1 MDRPLACVLGD
12 LSLVRALGR
21 AGIAVALAGDP
32 DDYTALSRFVKT
44 RVTLPPIAEDPD
56 GAAAVLC
63 AWASSQRSQPVLYY
77 QGDDELLL
85 VSRER
90 RRLSRF
96 FRMVL
101 PDEELVEDTVDK
113 IRFARLAKRLSLP
126 VPATLVIEQGA
137 LCREELTAWDRFPAV
152 LKPGSRVGWFA
163 SKLSAEQTQRGQ
175 KAFLVQSREEVLRLY
190 DALNEHEGG
199 IVLQQCIPGGE
210 ENVVSYHAYVRHD
223 GEIAAEFT
231 GRKVRTA
238 PRSFGLS
245 SCVEITD
252 DEEVRRLG
260 RRVLDTLGAAYT
272 SGSIPRASQSQG
284 AALVGGARANHAPAH
299 FTGVVKLDF
308 KQDPRDGRLFLLE
321 VNPRFNLWHHPAAAA
336 GANIP
341 AMVYRDL
348 VEPWARDLP
357 RRARA
362 GVRWMAARRDLRALR
377 EYSAA
382 GELGAVRWLSQWLLV
397 DVDEDLSLRDPVP
410 MAWDVWSAVRRHL
423 PEPRWRLRGPEPR
436 TLARGGP

>member
-21 AGIAVALAGDP
+21 AGIAVAVAGDA
-32 DDYTALSRFVKT
+32 DDLTALSRFVKT
-44 RVTLPPIAEDPD
+44 RITLPPITEDPE
-56 GAAAVLC
+56 GAAAVLS

-101 PDEELVEDTVDK
+101 PDEQLIEDTVDK
-113 IRFARLAKRLSLP
+113 IRFARLAERLSLP
-126 VPATLVIEQGA
+126 TPATLVIEEGKLRREA
-137 LCREELTAWDRFPAV
+137 LLAWERFPAV
-152 LKPGSRVGWFA
+152 LKPGSRVGWFG
-163 SKLSAEQTQRGQ
+163 SKLSAEQTQHGQ
-175 KAFLVQSREEVLRLY
+175 KAFLVESREELMGLFDV
-190 DALNEHEGG
+190 LNEHEGG
-199 IVLQQCIPGGE
+199 VVLQQCIPGGE

-231 GRKVRTA
+231 GRKVRTS
-238 PRSFGLS
+238 PRAFGLS

-252 DEEVRRLG
+252 DPEVRRVG
-260 RRVLDTLGAAYT
+260 RRVLDSLGAAYAY
-272 SGSIPRASQSQG
+272 GGLPRVGPIQAG
-284 AALVGGARANHAPAH
+284 ALVDVIRSSTPAH

-357 RRARA
+357 RRARP

-382 GELGAVRWLSQWLLV
+382 GELGAMRWLSQWLLV

-410 MAWDVWSAVRRHL
+410 MAWDLWAAVRRHL
-423 PEPRWRLRGPEPR
+423 PEPPWLPR
-436 TLARGGP
+436 DPDSRALARGGP

>member
-1 MDRPLACVLGD
+1 MERPLACVLGD

-21 AGIAVALAGDP
+21 ANIPVALAGPGEDL
-32 DDYTALSRFVKT
+32 TALSRFVKT
-44 RVTLPPIAEDPD
+44 RITLPPIEEDPE

-63 AWASSQRSQPVLYY
+63 AWASSQRSPPVLYY
-77 QGDDELLL
+77 QGDHDLLL
-85 VSRER
+85 VSRQR

-101 PDEELVEDTVDK
+101 SDEQLIEDTVDK
-113 IRFARLAKRLSLP
+113 IRFARLAEHRALP
-126 VPATLVIEQGA
+126 VPPTLVIEEGKLPRA
-137 LCREELTAWDRFPAV
+137 ELASWRRFPAV

-163 SKLSAEQTQRGQ
+163 SKLSAEQTRHGQ
-175 KAFLVQSREEVLRLY
+175 KAFLVQTAEELQELHSVL
-190 DALNEHEGG
+190 ESHPGG
-199 IVLQQCIPGGE
+199 VILQQCIPGGE
-210 ENVVSYHAYVRHD
+210 ENVLSYHAYVRSD

-231 GRKVRTA
+231 GRKVRTS

-252 DEEVRRLG
+252 DEDVRRLG
-260 RRVLDTLGAAYT
+260 RRVIEKLGT
-272 SGSIPRASQSQG
+272 ERAPGVSRG
-284 AALVGGARANHAPAH
+284 FA
-299 FTGVVKLDF
+299 GVVKLDF
-308 KQDPRDGRLFLLE
+308 KQDPRDERLYLLE

-348 VEPWARDLP
+348 TEPWARDLP
-357 RRARA
+357 RRARP

-382 GELGAVRWLSQWLLV
+382 GELGPLGWLSQWLSV

-410 MAWDVWSAVRRHL
+410 AAWDVWAAMRRRW
-423 PEPRWRLRGPEPR
+423 PEPHRSVENEPQSRSARRG
-436 TLARGGP
+436 A